1 MFQDVLL
8 GIALSLYFLAL
19 VVCIAVILTDDGRH
33 EKLNASLTSLMR
45 IISIPSVI
53 MMVFAAIYCMIV
65 GDWQG

>member
-8 GIALSLYFLAL
+8 GIALSLSFLAL
-19 VVCIAVILTDDGRH
+19 VVCIAVVLTDDGRH
-33 EKLNASLTSLMR
+33 EKLNAFLTSLMR

-53 MMVFAAIYCMIV
+53 MMAFVEIYCLIV